1 MALNI
6 ILIIWIGNALIRT
19 LAYLKAKEQEYKL
32 HVLKQFTMVIGAAIL
47 VNLLILFSMI
57 LYHMFSN
64 KENVW
69 QNDYFFR
76 DCFGLVYMF
85 TLMGV
90 MMVFRPM
97 EGAEMLVEVNEFLDE
112 TLTEVGPP

>member
-1 MALNI
+1 
-6 ILIIWIGNALIRT
+6 
-19 LAYLKAKEQEYKL
+19 
-32 HVLKQFTMVIGAAIL
+32 MVIGAAIL

-112 TLTEVGPP
+112 TLTEVGPPQGEMTQRLDSEEYGTTLERRMKERQ